1 MNKEDFTT
9 SSVIEISQLSQ
20 YFQQGQTRLEILK
33 DVSLKITAGEMVGLV
48 GPSGSGKSTLL
59 HLAGLLERPSGGKI
73 IYMGQDCEL
82 MTDHQR
88 TKLRLHEIGFIYQF
102 HHLLPE
108 FSALENIIMPQLI
121 AGLTKIE
128 AANRANQLLNMVG
141 LSERADHKASQ
152 LSGGNLQ
159 KFILGRSLANN
170 PKVAIFSQPTWGV
183 DIGAATAIRQKLLD
197 LSQSG
202 KAVILISQDLEEIFE
217 LSDKICVINEGVLSE
232 IFDVRDITATDVGL
246 LMGGKN
252 RKNQKMD
259 PIK

>member
-1 MNKEDFTT
+1 MNKDYLTKPP
-9 SSVIEISQLSQ
+9 VIEISQLSQ

-73 IYMGQDCEL
+73 IYTGQDCEL

-108 FSALENIIMPQLI
+108 FSAIENIIMPQLI
-121 AGLTKIE
+121 AGLTKME

-152 LSGGNLQ
+152 LSGGEKQ
-159 KFILGRSLANN
+159 R
-170 PKVAIFSQPTWGV
+170 VAIVRSIANVPRLVLADEPTGN
-183 DIGAATAIRQKLLD
+183 LD
-197 LSQSG
+197 PLTSTQVFEQLRS
-202 KAVILISQDLEEIFE
+202 VI
-217 LSDKICVINEGVLSE
+217 K
-232 IFDVRDITATDVGL
+232 
-246 LMGGKN
+246 GGKLSAIIATHN
-252 RKNQKMD
+252 YQLAEKLDRIFK
-259 PIK
+259 IEGGSLVEL

>member
-1 MNKEDFTT
+1 MNKDYLTKPP
-9 SSVIEISQLSQ
+9 VIEISQLSQ

-108 FSALENIIMPQLI
+108 FSAIENIIIPQLI

-152 LSGGNLQ
+152 LSGGEKQ
-159 KFILGRSLANN
+159 R
-170 PKVAIFSQPTWGV
+170 VAIVRSIANVPRLVLADEPTGN
-183 DIGAATAIRQKLLD
+183 LD
-197 LSQSG
+197 PLTSTQVFEQLRS
-202 KAVILISQDLEEIFE
+202 VI
-217 LSDKICVINEGVLSE
+217 K
-232 IFDVRDITATDVGL
+232 
-246 LMGGKN
+246 GGKLSAIIATHN
-252 RKNQKMD
+252 YQLAEKLDRILK
-259 PIK
+259 IEGGSLVEL

>member
-1 MNKEDFTT
+1 MNKDYLTKPP
-9 SSVIEISQLSQ
+9 VIEISQLSQ

-73 IYMGQDCEL
+73 IYMGEDCEL

-88 TKLRLHEIGFIYQF
+88 TKLRRHEIGFIYQF

-108 FSALENIIMPQLI
+108 FSAIENIIMPQLI

-152 LSGGNLQ
+152 LSGGEKQ
-159 KFILGRSLANN
+159 R
-170 PKVAIFSQPTWGV
+170 VAIVRSIANVPRLVLADEPTGN
-183 DIGAATAIRQKLLD
+183 LD
-197 LSQSG
+197 PLTSTQVFEQLRS
-202 KAVILISQDLEEIFE
+202 VI
-217 LSDKICVINEGVLSE
+217 K
-232 IFDVRDITATDVGL
+232 
-246 LMGGKN
+246 GGKLSAIIATHN
-252 RKNQKMD
+252 YQLAEKLDRIFK
-259 PIK
+259 IEGGSLVEL

>member
-1 MNKEDFTT
+1 MNENYLTKPP
-9 SSVIEISQLSQ
+9 VIEISQLSQ

-108 FSALENIIMPQLI
+108 FSAIENIIMPQLI

-141 LSERADHKASQ
+141 LSERADHKARQ
-152 LSGGNLQ
+152 LSGGEKQ
-159 KFILGRSLANN
+159 R
-170 PKVAIFSQPTWGV
+170 VAIVRSIANVPRLVLADEPTGNLDPFTSAQV
-183 DIGAATAIRQKLLD
+183 FEQLRSVIKAGKLSALIATHNHQLAEKLDRVFKIEGGSL
-197 LSQSG
+197 
-202 KAVILISQDLEEIFE
+202 VE
-217 LSDKICVINEGVLSE
+217 L
-232 IFDVRDITATDVGL
+232 
-246 LMGGKN
+246 
-252 RKNQKMD
+252 
-259 PIK
+259 

>member
-1 MNKEDFTT
+1 MSKDYLTK
-9 SSVIEISQLSQ
+9 SPVIEISQLSQ

-73 IYMGQDCEL
+73 IYMGEDCEL

-88 TKLRLHEIGFIYQF
+88 TKLRRHEIGFIYQF

-108 FSALENIIMPQLI
+108 FSAIENIIMPQLI

-128 AANRANQLLNMVG
+128 AANRANQLLKMVG

-152 LSGGNLQ
+152 LSGGEKQ
-159 KFILGRSLANN
+159 R
-170 PKVAIFSQPTWGV
+170 VAIVRSIANVPRLVLADEPTGN
-183 DIGAATAIRQKLLD
+183 LD
-197 LSQSG
+197 PLTSTQVFEQLRS
-202 KAVILISQDLEEIFE
+202 VI
-217 LSDKICVINEGVLSE
+217 K
-232 IFDVRDITATDVGL
+232 
-246 LMGGKN
+246 GGKLSAIIATHN
-252 RKNQKMD
+252 YQLAEKLDRIFK
-259 PIK
+259 IEGGSLVEL

>member
-1 MNKEDFTT
+1 MSKDYLTK
-9 SSVIEISQLSQ
+9 SPVIEISQLSQ

-108 FSALENIIMPQLI
+108 FSAIENIIMPQLI

-141 LSERADHKASQ
+141 LSDRADHKASQ
-152 LSGGNLQ
+152 LSGGEKQ
-159 KFILGRSLANN
+159 R
-170 PKVAIFSQPTWGV
+170 VAIVRSIANVPRLVLADEPTGN
-183 DIGAATAIRQKLLD
+183 LD
-197 LSQSG
+197 PLTSTQVFEQLRS
-202 KAVILISQDLEEIFE
+202 VI
-217 LSDKICVINEGVLSE
+217 K
-232 IFDVRDITATDVGL
+232 
-246 LMGGKN
+246 GGKLSAIIATHN
-252 RKNQKMD
+252 YQLAEKLDRIFK
-259 PIK
+259 IEGGSLVEL

>member
-1 MNKEDFTT
+1 MSKDYLTK
-9 SSVIEISQLSQ
+9 SPVIEISQLSQ

-73 IYMGQDCEL
+73 IYMGEDCEL

-88 TKLRLHEIGFIYQF
+88 TKLRRHEIGFIYQF

-108 FSALENIIMPQLI
+108 FSAIENIIMPQLI

-141 LSERADHKASQ
+141 LSERGDHKASQ
-152 LSGGNLQ
+152 LSGGEKQ
-159 KFILGRSLANN
+159 R
-170 PKVAIFSQPTWGV
+170 VAIVRSIANVPCLLYTSPSPR
-183 DIGAATAIRQKLLD
+183 DRQK
-197 LSQSG
+197 SRMPSS
-202 KAVILISQDLEEIFE
+202 A
-217 LSDKICVINEGVLSE
+217 
-232 IFDVRDITATDVGL
+232 
-246 LMGGKN
+246 
-252 RKNQKMD
+252 
-259 PIK
+259 

>member
-1 MNKEDFTT
+1 MNENYLTKPP
-9 SSVIEISQLSQ
+9 VIEISQLSQ

-108 FSALENIIMPQLI
+108 FSAIENIIMPQLI

-152 LSGGNLQ
+152 LSGGEKQ
-159 KFILGRSLANN
+159 R
-170 PKVAIFSQPTWGV
+170 VAIVRSIANVPRLVLADEPTGN
-183 DIGAATAIRQKLLD
+183 LD
-197 LSQSG
+197 PLTSTQVFEQLRSG
-202 KAVILISQDLEEIFE
+202 IK
-217 LSDKICVINEGVLSE
+217 
-232 IFDVRDITATDVGL
+232 
-246 LMGGKN
+246 GGKLSAIIATHN
-252 RKNQKMD
+252 YPLAEKLERIFK
-259 PIK
+259 IEGGSLGEL

>member
-9 SSVIEISQLSQ
+9 SPVIEISQLSQ

-88 TKLRLHEIGFIYQF
+88 TKLRRHEIGFIYQF

-108 FSALENIIMPQLI
+108 FSAIENIIIPQLI

-152 LSGGNLQ
+152 LSGGEKQ
-159 KFILGRSLANN
+159 R
-170 PKVAIFSQPTWGV
+170 VAIVRSIANVPRLVLADEPTGN
-183 DIGAATAIRQKLLD
+183 LD
-197 LSQSG
+197 PLTSTQVFEQLRS
-202 KAVILISQDLEEIFE
+202 VI
-217 LSDKICVINEGVLSE
+217 K
-232 IFDVRDITATDVGL
+232 
-246 LMGGKN
+246 GGKLSAIIATHN
-252 RKNQKMD
+252 YQLAEKLDRIFK
-259 PIK
+259 IEGGSLVEL

>member
-1 MNKEDFTT
+1 MNKDYLTKPP
-9 SSVIEISQLSQ
+9 VIEISQLSQ

-73 IYMGQDCEL
+73 IYMGKDCEL

-108 FSALENIIMPQLI
+108 FSAIENIIMPKLI
-121 AGLTKIE
+121 AGLTKME

-152 LSGGNLQ
+152 LSGGEKQ
-159 KFILGRSLANN
+159 R
-170 PKVAIFSQPTWGV
+170 VAIVRSIANVPRLVLADEPTGN
-183 DIGAATAIRQKLLD
+183 LD
-197 LSQSG
+197 PLTSTQVFEQLRS
-202 KAVILISQDLEEIFE
+202 VI
-217 LSDKICVINEGVLSE
+217 K
-232 IFDVRDITATDVGL
+232 
-246 LMGGKN
+246 GGKLSAIIATHN
-252 RKNQKMD
+252 YQLAEKLDRIFK
-259 PIK
+259 IEGGSLVEL

>member
-1 MNKEDFTT
+1 MNKDYLTKPP
-9 SSVIEISQLSQ
+9 VIEISQLSQ

-108 FSALENIIMPQLI
+108 FSAIENIIMPQLI

-141 LSERADHKASQ
+141 LSERADHKPSQ
-152 LSGGNLQ
+152 LSGGEKQ
-159 KFILGRSLANN
+159 R
-170 PKVAIFSQPTWGV
+170 VAIVRSIANVPRLVLADEPTGN
-183 DIGAATAIRQKLLD
+183 LD
-197 LSQSG
+197 PLTSAQVFEQLRR
-202 KAVILISQDLEEIFE
+202 VI
-217 LSDKICVINEGVLSE
+217 K
-232 IFDVRDITATDVGL
+232 
-246 LMGGKN
+246 GGKLSAIIATHN
-252 RKNQKMD
+252 YQLAEKLDRIFK
-259 PIK
+259 IEGGSLVEL

>member
-1 MNKEDFTT
+1 VNKEDFAT
-9 SSVIEISQLSQ
+9 SPVIEISQLSQ

-108 FSALENIIMPQLI
+108 FSAIENIIMPQLI

-152 LSGGNLQ
+152 LSGGEKQ
-159 KFILGRSLANN
+159 R
-170 PKVAIFSQPTWGV
+170 VAIVRSIANVPRLVLADEPTGN
-183 DIGAATAIRQKLLD
+183 LD
-197 LSQSG
+197 PLTSTQVFEQLRS
-202 KAVILISQDLEEIFE
+202 VI
-217 LSDKICVINEGVLSE
+217 K
-232 IFDVRDITATDVGL
+232 
-246 LMGGKN
+246 GGKLSAIIATHN
-252 RKNQKMD
+252 YQLAEKLDRIFK
-259 PIK
+259 IEGGSLVEL

>member
-1 MNKEDFTT
+1 MNKDYLTKP
-9 SSVIEISQLSQ
+9 SVIEISQLSQ

-73 IYMGQDCEL
+73 IYMGKDCEL

-108 FSALENIIMPQLI
+108 FSAIENIIMPQLI
-121 AGLTKIE
+121 AGLTKME

-152 LSGGNLQ
+152 LSGGEKQ
-159 KFILGRSLANN
+159 R
-170 PKVAIFSQPTWGV
+170 VAIVRSIANVPRLVLADEPTGN
-183 DIGAATAIRQKLLD
+183 LD
-197 LSQSG
+197 PLTSTQVFEQLRS
-202 KAVILISQDLEEIFE
+202 VI
-217 LSDKICVINEGVLSE
+217 K
-232 IFDVRDITATDVGL
+232 
-246 LMGGKN
+246 GGKLSAIIATHN
-252 RKNQKMD
+252 YQLAEKLDRIFK
-259 PIK
+259 IEGGSLVEL

>member
-1 MNKEDFTT
+1 MNKDYLTKPP
-9 SSVIEISQLSQ
+9 VIEISQLSQ

-141 LSERADHKASQ
+141 LSERGDHKASQ
-152 LSGGNLQ
+152 LSGGEKQ
-159 KFILGRSLANN
+159 R
-170 PKVAIFSQPTWGV
+170 VAIVRSIANVPRLVLADEPTGN
-183 DIGAATAIRQKLLD
+183 LD
-197 LSQSG
+197 PLTSAQVFEQLRS
-202 KAVILISQDLEEIFE
+202 VIKGGEVIS
-217 LSDKICVINEGVLSE
+217 SYSN
-232 IFDVRDITATDVGL
+232 T
-246 LMGGKN
+246 
-252 RKNQKMD
+252 
-259 PIK
+259 

>member
-1 MNKEDFTT
+1 MNKDYLTK
-9 SSVIEISQLSQ
+9 SPVIEISQLSQ
-20 YFQQGQTRLEILK
+20 YFQQGHTRLEILK

-108 FSALENIIMPQLI
+108 FSAIENIIMPQLI

-141 LSERADHKASQ
+141 LSERAEHKASQ
-152 LSGGNLQ
+152 LSGGEKQ
-159 KFILGRSLANN
+159 R
-170 PKVAIFSQPTWGV
+170 VAIVRSIANVPRLVLADEPTGN
-183 DIGAATAIRQKLLD
+183 LD
-197 LSQSG
+197 PLTSTQVFEQLRS
-202 KAVILISQDLEEIFE
+202 VI
-217 LSDKICVINEGVLSE
+217 K
-232 IFDVRDITATDVGL
+232 
-246 LMGGKN
+246 GGKLSAIIATHN
-252 RKNQKMD
+252 YQLAEKLDRIFK
-259 PIK
+259 IEGGSLVEL

>member
-1 MNKEDFTT
+1 MNKEDFTI
-9 SSVIEISQLSQ
+9 SPVIEISQLSQ

-33 DVSLKITAGEMVGLV
+33 DVSLKIMAGEMVGLV

-121 AGLTKIE
+121 AGLTRIE

-141 LSERADHKASQ
+141 LSERGDHKASQ
-152 LSGGNLQ
+152 LSGGEKQ
-159 KFILGRSLANN
+159 R
-170 PKVAIFSQPTWGV
+170 VAIVRSIANVPRLVLADEPTGNLDPLTSTQVFEQLRGV
-183 DIGAATAIRQKLLD
+183 IK
-197 LSQSG
+197 
-202 KAVILISQDLEEIFE
+202 
-217 LSDKICVINEGVLSE
+217 
-232 IFDVRDITATDVGL
+232 
-246 LMGGKN
+246 GGKLSAIIATHN
-252 RKNQKMD
+252 YQLAEKLDRIFK
-259 PIK
+259 IEGGSLVEL

>member
-1 MNKEDFTT
+1 MNKDYLTKPP
-9 SSVIEISQLSQ
+9 VIEISQLSQ

-108 FSALENIIMPQLI
+108 FSAIENIIMPQLI

-128 AANRANQLLNMVG
+128 ASNRASQLLNMVG

-152 LSGGNLQ
+152 LSGGEKQ
-159 KFILGRSLANN
+159 R
-170 PKVAIFSQPTWGV
+170 VAIVRSIANVPRLVLADEPTGN
-183 DIGAATAIRQKLLD
+183 LD
-197 LSQSG
+197 PLTSTQVFEQLRS
-202 KAVILISQDLEEIFE
+202 VI
-217 LSDKICVINEGVLSE
+217 K
-232 IFDVRDITATDVGL
+232 
-246 LMGGKN
+246 GGKLSAIIATHN
-252 RKNQKMD
+252 YQLAEKLDRIFK
-259 PIK
+259 IEGGSLVEL

>member
-1 MNKEDFTT
+1 MNKDYLTKP
-9 SSVIEISQLSQ
+9 SVIEISQLSQ

-108 FSALENIIMPQLI
+108 FSAIENIIMPQLI

-152 LSGGNLQ
+152 LSGGEKQ
-159 KFILGRSLANN
+159 R
-170 PKVAIFSQPTWGV
+170 VAIVRSIANVPRLVLADEPTGN
-183 DIGAATAIRQKLLD
+183 LD
-197 LSQSG
+197 PLTSIQVFEQLRR
-202 KAVILISQDLEEIFE
+202 VI
-217 LSDKICVINEGVLSE
+217 K
-232 IFDVRDITATDVGL
+232 
-246 LMGGKN
+246 GGKLTALIATHN
-252 RKNQKMD
+252 YQLAEKLDRIFK
-259 PIK
+259 IEGGSLVEL

>member
-1 MNKEDFTT
+1 MNKDYLTKPP
-9 SSVIEISQLSQ
+9 VIEISQLSQ

-82 MTDHQR
+82 MTDYQR

-108 FSALENIIMPQLI
+108 FSAIENIIMPQLI

-128 AANRANQLLNMVG
+128 ASNRASQLLNMVG

-152 LSGGNLQ
+152 LSGGEKQ
-159 KFILGRSLANN
+159 R
-170 PKVAIFSQPTWGV
+170 VAIVRSIANVPRLVLADEPTGNLDPLTSTQV
-183 DIGAATAIRQKLLD
+183 FEQLRSVIR
-197 LSQSG
+197 
-202 KAVILISQDLEEIFE
+202 
-217 LSDKICVINEGVLSE
+217 
-232 IFDVRDITATDVGL
+232 
-246 LMGGKN
+246 GGKLSAIIATHN
-252 RKNQKMD
+252 YQLAEKLDRIFK
-259 PIK
+259 IEGGSLVEL

>member
-1 MNKEDFTT
+1 MNKDYPTKPP
-9 SSVIEISQLSQ
+9 VIEISQLSQ

-128 AANRANQLLNMVG
+128 ATNRANQLLNMVG
-141 LSERADHKASQ
+141 LSERGDHKASQ
-152 LSGGNLQ
+152 LSGGEKQ
-159 KFILGRSLANN
+159 R
-170 PKVAIFSQPTWGV
+170 VAIVRSIANVPRLVLADEPTGNLDPLTSAQV
-183 DIGAATAIRQKLLD
+183 FEQLRNVIR
-197 LSQSG
+197 
-202 KAVILISQDLEEIFE
+202 
-217 LSDKICVINEGVLSE
+217 
-232 IFDVRDITATDVGL
+232 
-246 LMGGKN
+246 GGKLSALIATHN
-252 RKNQKMD
+252 HQLAEKLDRIFK
-259 PIK
+259 IEGGSLVEL

>member
-1 MNKEDFTT
+1 MNKDYLTKPP
-9 SSVIEISQLSQ
+9 VIEISQLSQ

-108 FSALENIIMPQLI
+108 FSAIENIIMPQLI

-152 LSGGNLQ
+152 LSGGEKQ
-159 KFILGRSLANN
+159 R
-170 PKVAIFSQPTWGV
+170 VAIVRSIANVPRLVLADEPTGNLDPLTSTQV
-183 DIGAATAIRQKLLD
+183 FEQLRSVIKGGSYPLL
-197 LSQSG
+197 
-202 KAVILISQDLEEIFE
+202 
-217 LSDKICVINEGVLSE
+217 
-232 IFDVRDITATDVGL
+232 
-246 LMGGKN
+246 
-252 RKNQKMD
+252 
-259 PIK
+259 

>member
-1 MNKEDFTT
+1 MNENYLTKPP
-9 SSVIEISQLSQ
+9 VIEISQLSQ

-108 FSALENIIMPQLI
+108 FSAIENIIMPQLI

-128 AANRANQLLNMVG
+128 AANRAKQLLNMVG
-141 LSERADHKASQ
+141 LSERTDHKASQ
-152 LSGGNLQ
+152 LSGGEKQ
-159 KFILGRSLANN
+159 R
-170 PKVAIFSQPTWGV
+170 VAIVRSIANVPRLVLADEPTGN
-183 DIGAATAIRQKLLD
+183 LD
-197 LSQSG
+197 PLTSTQVFEQLRS
-202 KAVILISQDLEEIFE
+202 VI
-217 LSDKICVINEGVLSE
+217 K
-232 IFDVRDITATDVGL
+232 
-246 LMGGKN
+246 GGKLSAIIATHN
-252 RKNQKMD
+252 YQLAEKLDRIFK
-259 PIK
+259 IEGGSLVEL

>member
-152 LSGGNLQ
+152 LSGGEKQ
-159 KFILGRSLANN
+159 R
-170 PKVAIFSQPTWGV
+170 VAIVRSIANVPRLVLADEPTGN
-183 DIGAATAIRQKLLD
+183 LD
-197 LSQSG
+197 PLTSTQVFGQLRS
-202 KAVILISQDLEEIFE
+202 VI
-217 LSDKICVINEGVLSE
+217 K
-232 IFDVRDITATDVGL
+232 
-246 LMGGKN
+246 GGKLSAIIATHN
-252 RKNQKMD
+252 YQLAEKLDRIFK
-259 PIK
+259 IEGGSLVEL

>member
-1 MNKEDFTT
+1 MNKDYLTKPP
-9 SSVIEISQLSQ
+9 VIEISQLSQ

-108 FSALENIIMPQLI
+108 FSAIENIIMPQLI

-152 LSGGNLQ
+152 LSGGEKQ
-159 KFILGRSLANN
+159 R
-170 PKVAIFSQPTWGV
+170 VAIVRSIANVPRLVLADEPTGN
-183 DIGAATAIRQKLLD
+183 LD
-197 LSQSG
+197 PLTLS
-202 KAVILISQDLEEIFE
+202 LIHI
-217 LSDKICVINEGVLSE
+217 
-232 IFDVRDITATDVGL
+232 
-246 LMGGKN
+246 
-252 RKNQKMD
+252 
-259 PIK
+259 

>member
-1 MNKEDFTT
+1 MNRDYLTKPP
-9 SSVIEISQLSQ
+9 VIEISQLSQ

-73 IYMGQDCEL
+73 IYMGKDCEL

-108 FSALENIIMPQLI
+108 FSAIENIIMPQLI
-121 AGLTKIE
+121 AGLTKME

-152 LSGGNLQ
+152 LSGGEKQ
-159 KFILGRSLANN
+159 R
-170 PKVAIFSQPTWGV
+170 VAIVRSIANVPRLVLADEPTGN
-183 DIGAATAIRQKLLD
+183 LD
-197 LSQSG
+197 PLTSTQVFEQLRS
-202 KAVILISQDLEEIFE
+202 VI
-217 LSDKICVINEGVLSE
+217 K
-232 IFDVRDITATDVGL
+232 
-246 LMGGKN
+246 GGKLSAIIATHN
-252 RKNQKMD
+252 YQLAEKLDRIFK
-259 PIK
+259 IEGGSLVEL